1 MMNLPTARRRRYMVK
16 TIANLT
22 KNVNQ
27 PDKKCQAKR
36 DFFVFLWLFQPFF
49 ELARRLL

>member
-1 MMNLPTARRRRYMVK
+1 MK

-22 KNVNQ
+22 KNVNL

-36 DFFVFLWLFQPFF
+36 KFFDFLWFFQPFF
-49 ELARRLL
+49 ELARRLLKSYVGTTDK